1 MAAFDLETLTQP
13 VEPDQPCGPD
23 LDLDGDA
30 DYLNFIAGT
39 EGRLPSSFYQ
49 GKDDSGEAGKPF
61 QFSRDEVAAIVAEAR
76 PLLEKTRDLRLLVLV
91 SKVCLLGREI
101 DDFITLI
108 RAVATLVEQRWGEV
122 HPRPEGDDLQPRQ
135 VAIESIDVQPT
146 VIMPLQTIPLIAH
159 RRLGTISFRAH
170 QLASG
175 ALTPREGEDGVDPA
189 TIDKITREAELPEM
203 VARRDEFIALRDAL
217 QAILRTWA
225 TQADGPAVDLG
236 KIVELVG
243 RMVAFLDGAIT
254 ARDPSAGLPAADE
267 AEGEDAGD
275 PAEAAARVAVG
286 KITGAA
292 EAAAALNAAADYFA
306 QREPSSPALLLVRQA
321 SQLLGKSF
329 LEVMRVL
336 VPNHVETAA
345 IEIGRVESFSL
356 PIERLSAFGEG
367 NGAVAAETNGD
378 GTAPAFTVGSRAE
391 ALVTLDQVAAYLRVA
406 EPSSPVPFLIERAR
420 DLAQRDF
427 LSVLKAL
434 LPTDALKPNS
444 S

>member
-23 LDLDGDA
+23 LDLEGDA
-30 DYLNFIAGT
+30 DYLNFVAGT

-49 GKDDSGEAGKPF
+49 AKDESGEAGRPF

-76 PLLEKTRDLRLLVLV
+76 PLLAKTRDLRLLVLL
-91 SKVCLLGREI
+91 SKVCLLGRDL
-101 DDFITLI
+101 DDFITLM
-108 RAVATLVEQRWGEV
+108 RAVALLLEQNWSEV

-135 VAIESIDVQPT
+135 VAVESIDVQPT
-146 VIMPLQTIPLIAH
+146 VLMPLQTIPLITH

-170 QLASG
+170 QVASG
-175 ALTPREGEDGVDPA
+175 ALAPRDGEDSIDPA
-189 TIDKITREAELPEM
+189 TTDKIIREAELPEM
-203 VARRDEFIALRDAL
+203 VARRDEFIVLRDAL
-217 QAILRTWA
+217 QAILRTWS
-225 TQADGPAVDLG
+225 TRADGPPVDLG
-236 KIVELVG
+236 KIVELIG
-243 RMVAFLDGAIT
+243 KMVVFLDGAVT
-254 ARDPSAGLPAADE
+254 TRDPSAGLPAAGSAGEEGGD
-267 AEGEDAGD
+267 AESAQ
-275 PAEAAARVAVG
+275 RVVVG
-286 KITGAA
+286 KITSPA
-292 EAAAALNAAADYFA
+292 EAAAALTAAGDYFA
-306 QREPSSPALLLVRQA
+306 HHEPSSPTLLLVRQA
-321 SQLLGKSF
+321 NQLLGKSF

-367 NGAVAAETNGD
+367 NGAFAQPDGD
-378 GTAPAFTVGSRAE
+378 GTVPPAFTAGSRAE
-391 ALVTLDQVAAYLRVA
+391 ALALLDQVASYLRVA

-434 LPTDALKPNS
+434 LPADALKPNS